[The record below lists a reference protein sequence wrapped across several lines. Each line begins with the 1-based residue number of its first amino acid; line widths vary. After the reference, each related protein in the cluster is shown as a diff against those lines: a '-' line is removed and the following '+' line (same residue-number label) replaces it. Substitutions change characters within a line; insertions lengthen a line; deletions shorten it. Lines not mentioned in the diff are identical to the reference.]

1 MRFYSTWFPF
11 PHTDCNTD
19 ADSDSYRIPISNAGV
34 FRIRIHNV
42 CNIIIAVII
51 LWLSTPAAAA
61 VAAGGKWLFIM
72 HAARVP
78 TL

>member
-1 MRFYSTWFPF
+1 ML
-11 PHTDCNTD
+11 
-19 ADSDSYRIPISNAGV
+19 IPIRIGFRFRIL

-61 VAAGGKWLFIM
+61 SAAGGKWLFIM

>member
-1 MRFYSTWFPF
+1 M
-11 PHTDCNTD
+11 
-19 ADSDSYRIPISNAGV
+19 

-51 LWLSTPAAAA
+51 LWLSTPAAAVA
-61 VAAGGKWLFIM
+61 AAGGKWLFIM